1 MGAPPW
7 GTGGGIYRV
16 SINLIYLHMTNER
29 KENIL
34 SESGKFLIDIS
45 KLVFGGIIL
54 AGIMKFETIN
64 TTLLYSMGGVSV
76 LVCFVAGLVL
86 TTLAKKGK

>member
-1 MGAPPW
+1 MLPLG

-16 SINLIYLHMTNER
+16 SINLVYLHMTNER